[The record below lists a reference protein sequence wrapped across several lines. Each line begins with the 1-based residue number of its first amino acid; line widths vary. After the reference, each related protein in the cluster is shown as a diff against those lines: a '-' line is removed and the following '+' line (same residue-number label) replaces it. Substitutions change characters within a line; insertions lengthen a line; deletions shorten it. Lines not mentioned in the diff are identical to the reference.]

1 MEYKSF
7 RETFNQLDK
16 GMRPCRYPNC
26 QKYGKVASKQHGIVC
41 PEHRS

>member
-1 MEYKSF
+1 MEIKSF

-26 QKYGKVASKQHGIVC
+26 QKYGKTANRRYGIVC
-41 PEHRS
+41 PEHVS